1 LKFLGKIWQ
10 ASTSL
15 LLNGR
20 TRASGAHHAEPVRML
35 SEPPADRGHERSPIR
50 RLGPVIGVLAS
61 LLLCVQNVGAGTGAA
76 WAAIHGAGLLALVA
90 FLPLALGLGLLWAG
104 FLYLKGNPGYLPLL
118 LFAGHAVMVLL
129 LTELLHPATPLKE
142 WWTQRTLMSGE
153 VLSIRDDVATTSTGE
168 PIGLGVT
175 YEVRFSRRFVG
186 TIYTAQITSPE
197 APAPLFPLAYH
208 RAEAQIEP
216 RPTSSDIQQVFE
228 RGVVY
233 RVTVTAMPSF
243 RFLIYGTG
251 RACRDTPP
259 GMSDDEILAALRQVG
274 TRRDR
279 LSIFVG
285 NGESGTATVTEYLT
299 SPYDLEAMYRS
310 VIREGL
316 EPCRR

>member
-1 LKFLGKIWQ
+1 
-10 ASTSL
+10 
-15 LLNGR
+15 
-20 TRASGAHHAEPVRML
+20 ML
-35 SEPPADRGHERSPIR
+35 SDPPADRSHERSPIW

-61 LLLCVQNVGAGTGAA
+61 LLLSVQNVGAGAGAA
-76 WAAIHGAGLLALVA
+76 WAAIHGAGLPALVA

-129 LTELLHPATPLKE
+129 LTEVLHPATPLKE

-153 VLSIRDDVATTSTGE
+153 VLSISDDVATTSTGD

-186 TIYTAQITSPE
+186 TIYTAPITSPE
-197 APAPLFPLAYH
+197 HPAPLFPLAYH
-208 RAEAQIEP
+208 RAEARIEP
-216 RPTSSDIQQVFE
+216 RPASSDIQQVFE

-259 GMSDDEILAALRQVG
+259 GMSHDEILAALRRVG

-285 NGESGTATVTEYLT
+285 NGESGTATITEYLT

-316 EPCRR
+316 ESCRR